1 MLDTIFEKSLI
12 VVLSTII
19 STIYLK
25 KKWYEYLGLWLL
37 SISFVLFIVF
47 TFSSRNSLFSDID
60 GFLKNN
66 VGTPEKLFDEG
77 TIKPLI
83 NIFTPIFNK
92 LVGSS
97 FNKSVGSTEFN
108 GDYVRVSS
116 LIAVLVV
123 CIFALIAISLIIFLI
138 ASTSM
143 VVKKSKDKDDK
154 PLILTDLQYL
164 KNNINGKVNGKE
176 IWKSFKSGFD
186 ALIVGVFALILLV
199 YGNLFLPVSLPKSI
213 GIGLIGILL
222 LMALISSIVAL
233 VYSGDAVRVRTRLE
247 FEAKK

>member
-1 MLDTIFEKSLI
+1 MLNTIFEKSLI

-37 SISFVLFIVF
+37 TISFVLFILF

-77 TIKPLI
+77 TIKPLV

-92 LVGSS
+92 LVGS
-97 FNKSVGSTEFN
+97 TEFN
-108 GDYVRVSS
+108 GDYVRISS
-116 LIAVLVV
+116 LIAVLVF
-123 CIFALIAISLIIFLI
+123 CIFALIAISLIIFLV

-154 PLILTDLQYL
+154 PLIITDLQYL
-164 KNNINGKVNGKE
+164 KNNINGKVNGNQ
-176 IWKSFKSGFD
+176 IWQSFKSGFD
-186 ALIVGVFALILLV
+186 ALIVGIFALILLV
-199 YGNLFLPVSLPKSI
+199 YGNLFLPVSLPKTV

-222 LMALISSIVAL
+222 LMALVSSIVAL
-233 VYSGDAVRVRTRLE
+233 VYSGDALRVKTRLE
-247 FEAKK
+247 

>member
-12 VVLSTII
+12 VVLYTII

-47 TFSSRNSLFSDID
+47 TFSSKNTLFSDID

-66 VGTPEKLFDEG
+66 VGIPEKLFDEG
-77 TIKPLI
+77 TIKPLV

-92 LVGSS
+92 LVGS
-97 FNKSVGSTEFN
+97 TEFN
-108 GDYVRVSS
+108 GDYVRISS

-123 CIFALIAISLIIFLI
+123 CIFALIAISLIIFLV
-138 ASTSM
+138 ASTSI
-143 VVKKSKDKDDK
+143 VSKKSKDKDDK
-154 PLILTDLQYL
+154 PLIITDLQYL
-164 KNNINGKVNGKE
+164 KNNINGKVNGKQ
-176 IWKSFKSGFD
+176 IWQSFKSGFD
-186 ALIVGVFALILLV
+186 ALIVGIFALIFLV
-199 YGNLFLPVSLPKSI
+199 YGNLFLPVSLPKSV

-233 VYSGDAVRVRTRLE
+233 VYSGDALRVRTRLE
-247 FEAKK
+247 

>member
-37 SISFVLFIVF
+37 TISFVLFIVF

-77 TIKPLI
+77 TIKPLV

-92 LVGSS
+92 LVGS
-97 FNKSVGSTEFN
+97 TEFN
-108 GDYVRVSS
+108 ENYVRISS

-123 CIFALIAISLIIFLI
+123 CIFALIAISLIIFLV

-164 KNNINGKVNGKE
+164 KNNINGKVNGKQ

-186 ALIVGVFALILLV
+186 ALIVGIFALILLV
-199 YGNLFLPVSLPKSI
+199 YGNLFLPVSLPKSV

-233 VYSGDAVRVRTRLE
+233 VYSGDALRVRTRLE
-247 FEAKK
+247 